1 MVNQQHHA
9 QGLRS
14 IQVDSRPP
22 RPPNGVLRSF
32 QHAGRGL
39 LYTIVCQRNMKAHVV
54 SAILVGLV
62 GSGIRLGLAEDVTLL
77 FCVLLVFFAEIL
89 NTALEALVDLHT
101 EAFDERA
108 RIAKD
113 AAAAGV
119 LVLAIGTILIFG
131 AVLLANWRI
140 IAGAGQQIARQAMA
154 GVPLTA
160 VAAGLLWGARRR
172 WQLDLAMTIAGLVL
186 LAALSTWTANWV
198 FTAVTAGLFAT
209 CVAAARYRLTGG
221 SGVPTQAGSGMQTR

>member
-1 MVNQQHHA
+1 
-9 QGLRS
+9 
-14 IQVDSRPP
+14 
-22 RPPNGVLRSF
+22 
-32 QHAGRGL
+32 
-39 LYTIVCQRNMKAHVV
+39 MKAHVV

-108 RIAKD
+108 RVAKD

-119 LVLAIGTILIFG
+119 LVLSIGTILIFG

-221 SGVPTQAGSGMQTR
+221 SGVPIQAGSGMQTR